1 MNDTDLPFYD
11 TARPPFDREPP
22 SYAVHGRA
30 WPACPSRKEGPP
42 AATRRTFKEVRTH
55 RGLQRARFGL

>member
-22 SYAVHGRA
+22 SYAVHGRGGTRLA
-30 WPACPSRKEGPP
+30 RLSLTQRRPARSDS
-42 AATRRTFKEVRTH
+42 TD
-55 RGLQRARFGL
+55 LQGGAHA